1 MNEQGQLNF
10 IDLLSVMSFYIGLLN
25 LDMNI
30 TQTDIQKQTTELDD
44 RLNLHLREA
53 LNEIHQHLEDQD
65 VKLSKIQ
72 QQIKEL
78 KNDS

>member
-1 MNEQGQLNF
+1 MNENGQFDF

-30 TQTDIQKQTTELDD
+30 TQTDIQQQTTELDHKINEHIQD
-44 RLNLHLREA
+44 A
-53 LNEIHQHLEDQD
+53 LSDIHSHLEEQD
-65 VKLSKIQ
+65 FKLSAIQ
-72 QQIKEL
+72 EQLKEL

>member
-10 IDLLSVMSFYIGLLN
+10 IDLLSIMSFYIGLLN

-44 RLNLHLREA
+44 RLSLHLREA

-65 VKLSKIQ
+65 VKLSEIQ